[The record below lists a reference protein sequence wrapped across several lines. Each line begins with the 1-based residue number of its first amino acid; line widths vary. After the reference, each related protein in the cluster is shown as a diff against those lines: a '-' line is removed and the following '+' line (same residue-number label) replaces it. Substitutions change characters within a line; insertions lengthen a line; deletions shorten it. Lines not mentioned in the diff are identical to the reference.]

1 MAGLAGP
8 TGELQARFDDGLRFL
23 VAALALATDHRDADH
38 RNPAAAVSAACDAVR
53 CFLAIFTIAAERH
66 LADPHGEVA
75 RLRDQCVALLSTEQD
90 PEDALKHA
98 LEAAR
103 LSRDGAARLL
113 PRLL

>member
-1 MAGLAGP
+1 MAEPAGP
-8 TGELQARFDDGLRFL
+8 TGELQSRFDDGLRFL
-23 VAALALATDHRDADH
+23 VAALALATDHR
-38 RNPAAAVSAACDAVR
+38 NSAAAISAACDAVR

-66 LADPHGEVA
+66 LPDPHGEVS
-75 RLRDQCVALLSTEQD
+75 RLRDQCVALLSTEQAT
-90 PEDALKHA
+90 EDALKHA

>member
-1 MAGLAGP
+1 MTEPAGP
-8 TGELQARFDDGLRFL
+8 TGELQSRFEDGLRFL
-23 VAALALATDHRDADH
+23 VAALALATDHR
-38 RNPAAAVSAACDAVR
+38 NTAAAISASCDAVR
-53 CFLAIFTIAAERH
+53 CFLEILTTAAERH
-66 LADPHGEVA
+66 LPDPHGEVG

-90 PEDALKHA
+90 PEDALRHT

>member
-1 MAGLAGP
+1 MTGLAGP

-23 VAALALATDHRDADH
+23 VTALALATDRRSA
-38 RNPAAAVSAACDAVR
+38 PAAISAACDAVR
-53 CFLAIFTIAAERH
+53 CFLTIFTIAAERH
-66 LADPHGEVA
+66 LADPHGEVT

-90 PEDALKHA
+90 PEGALQHA

-103 LSRDGAARLL
+103 LARDGAARLL